1 VRCRPPDTSA
11 STHGETNSYLTN
23 LSPRQRPNQSFFGL
37 QSRARIDLERVWFFS
52 IMGVP
57 SPIPA
62 RPRGKARYDGGIFM
76 HIATTGLLAGT
87 GLRQLAERSVGMTAA
102 LRRAPQ

>member
-1 VRCRPPDTSA
+1 
-11 STHGETNSYLTN
+11 
-23 LSPRQRPNQSFFGL
+23 
-37 QSRARIDLERVWFFS
+37 
-52 IMGVP
+52 MGVP

-62 RPRGKARYDGGIFM
+62 GPRGKARYDGGIFM